1 MFSIPNNFPGWT
13 AGCTGRQDGGTVERR
28 EASQGTD
35 REGGAGELP
44 QQGEEGAGEL
54 VHEEDPGPGGDQPG
68 GGGEDQG
75 RVLLSPVTITHR
87 RGGPGQ
93 YRRGK
98 KVDVSRYLIL
108 KNSTKI

>member
-1 MFSIPNNFPGWT
+1 MGQLRGVKPPRIQNT
-13 AGCTGRQDGGTVERR
+13 E
-28 EASQGTD
+28 

-68 GGGEDQG
+68 GGGKDQG